1 MAVTANIAGI
11 DRPEGL
17 AAALTAAQ
25 YIASPELS
33 TAAYLALALQKP
45 LLLEGAPGVGKTEA
59 AKALGGVL
67 GRQVLRLQC
76 FEGID
81 ASAALYEWN
90 YPRQMLALR
99 QVEGEVNLYGAEF
112 LLERPLLTALRNP
125 ATSLL
130 LIDEI
135 DRADQE
141 FEAFLLEFLS
151 DFSISIPETG
161 TERAVHPPVVVLT
174 SNRTRDLHEA
184 LRRRCVYHW
193 IDYPDP
199 TLEIDIV
206 LTRASTVA
214 RATAEAVVASVS
226 LMRAEPLAKPPGVA
240 ETVEWAEAATL
251 LNAQGANWSDA
262 FRRAIGVAV
271 KDQDDMAYL
280 APQLTQLLPRE
291 IIREKA

>member
-1 MAVTANIAGI
+1 MSVQPNIAGI
-11 DRPEGL
+11 QSPDAL
-17 AAALTAAQ
+17 AQALTDAQ
-25 YIASPELS
+25 YIASPELA
-33 TAAYLALALQKP
+33 TATYLALALQKP

-67 GRQVLRLQC
+67 GRSVVRLQC
-76 FEGID
+76 YEGID
-81 ASAALYEWN
+81 AAAALYEWN

-99 QVEGEVNLYGAEF
+99 QIESGNVNLYGADF

-125 ATSLL
+125 ATTLL

-151 DFSISIPETG
+151 DFTISIPETG
-161 TERAVHPPVVVLT
+161 TERATQPPVVVLT

-193 IDYPDP
+193 IDYPSP
-199 TLEIDIV
+199 ALEADIV
-206 LTRASTVA
+206 LTRASAVA
-214 RATAEAVVASVS
+214 RATAEAVVASVG

-240 ETVEWAEAATL
+240 ETVEWAQAATL
-251 LNAQGANWSDA
+251 LNTQGAAWPDA
-262 FRRAIGVAV
+262 FRRAIGVAI
-271 KDQDDMAYL
+271 KDNDDFAYL
-280 APQLTQLLPRE
+280 EPRLGQILPGE
-291 IIREKA
+291 AA

>member
-1 MAVTANIAGI
+1 MALRENIAGVAS
-11 DRPEGL
+11 PEQL
-17 AAALTAAQ
+17 ASALRDAQ
-25 YIASPELS
+25 YIAGPELA
-33 TAAYLALALQKP
+33 TATYLGLALQKP

-67 GRQVLRLQC
+67 GRQVIRLQC
-76 FEGID
+76 YEGID
-81 ASAALYEWN
+81 AAAALYEWN

-99 QVEGEVNLYGAEF
+99 QSDEANVNLYGSDF

-125 ATSLL
+125 NTTLL
-130 LIDEI
+130 LVDEI

-161 TERAVHPPVVVLT
+161 TERAERPPVVVLT

-193 IDYPDP
+193 IDYPNAE
-199 TLEIDIV
+199 LETEIV
-206 LTRASTVA
+206 LTRASAVA
-214 RATAEAVVASVS
+214 RATAKAVVASVG

-251 LNAQGANWSDA
+251 LNGQGASWPDA
-262 FRRAIGVAV
+262 FRRAIGVAL

-280 APQLTQLLPRE
+280 GDRLPQMIPGE
-291 IIREKA
+291 AA

>member
-1 MAVTANIAGI
+1 MVARTNIAGV
-11 DRPEGL
+11 DSPEAL
-17 AAALTAAQ
+17 AEALIAAQ
-25 YIASPELS
+25 YI
-33 TAAYLALALQKP
+33 TAPALATSSYLALALGKP

-67 GRQVLRLQC
+67 GRSVIRLQC
-76 FEGID
+76 YEGID
-81 ASAALYEWN
+81 AGAALYEWN

-99 QVEGEVNLYGAEF
+99 QSENSALNLYGPEF
-112 LLERPLLTALRNP
+112 LMERPLLSALRNP

-151 DFSISIPETG
+151 DFTISIPETG
-161 TERAVHPPVVVLT
+161 TERATQPPVVVLT

-199 TLEIDIV
+199 ALEVQIV
-206 LTRASTVA
+206 LTRASRVA
-214 RATAEAVVASVS
+214 EETARAVVASVG
-226 LMRAEPLAKPPGVA
+226 LMRAEPLSKPPGVA
-240 ETVEWAEAATL
+240 ETIEWAEAATL
-251 LNAQGANWSDA
+251 LNTQGAAWPDA
-262 FRRAIGVAV
+262 FARAIGVAL
-271 KDQDDMAYL
+271 KDHDDLGYL
-280 APQLTQLLPRE
+280 APKLDQILPGQ
-291 IIREKA
+291 AA